1 MGLLIRIKIKI
12 GESEKIMKKVFIKDN
27 MKFECDINYFY
38 SGSKIN
44 LLVNGKETKR
54 MIKSDR
60 NKLFFIYRENKIF
73 YEDFQ

>member
-1 MGLLIRIKIKI
+1 
-12 GESEKIMKKVFIKDN
+12 MKKVFIKDN
-27 MKFECDINYFY
+27 LKFECDINYFY

-54 MIKSDR
+54 MIKSDK
-60 NKLFFIYRENKIF
+60 NKLFFIYRDEKIF